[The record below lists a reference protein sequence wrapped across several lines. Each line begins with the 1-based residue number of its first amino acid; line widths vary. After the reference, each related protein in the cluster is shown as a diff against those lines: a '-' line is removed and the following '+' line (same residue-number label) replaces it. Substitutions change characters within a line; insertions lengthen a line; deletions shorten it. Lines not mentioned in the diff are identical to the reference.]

1 MTYLEAPSCPA
12 HLLTQSITQSF
23 WNDGLILLSLLANFK
38 SLSSSIWP
46 AGSPSL
52 RPSPEHSP
60 STSCSLAAASNQ
72 HQRPVSHG
80 LPLES
85 SVPPSV
91 PRRWDLT
98 SHSLS
103 CRLLLHP
110 VPEFGLG
117 TTYLSQLGFFP
128 SDFIQSCCLKSS
140 LLDISIYVTKGHLR
154 NAIPRW
160 NSQFPSPQSHFHG
173 FPGALPEPPNT
184 YF

>member
-1 MTYLEAPSCPA
+1 MLCLP
-12 HLLTQSITQSF
+12 
-23 WNDGLILLSLLANFK
+23 ANFTP
-38 SLSSSIWP
+38 LSSSIWP
-46 AGSPSL
+46 ACSPSL

-60 STSCSLAAASNQ
+60 SASCSLAAASNQ
-72 HQRPVSHG
+72 RQWPLSHG
-80 LPLES
+80 LPLEP

-110 VPEFGLG
+110 APEFGLG
-117 TTYLSQLGFFP
+117 TTYLSQLGFF
-128 SDFIQSCCLKSS
+128 QVNLSS
-140 LLDISIYVTKGHLR
+140 PVDISIYVTKGHLR